1 MSAPPPPGAWLEPG
15 RLLVGEH
22 PAATEGA
29 AERIAALLGAG
40 ISYFIDLTP
49 AGECPLYDHRLPA
62 TRADDG
68 RYLIYV
74 RRAIGRGEVPATPD
88 VMTETLDYL
97 DRALE
102 VGHRVYLHAGADPG
116 RVVAVAACWLRRRGL
131 ASDAALDRAR
141 RAWVAACGAAG
152 VGGGNG
158 LGGGNGEAESPVQ
171 RGFVESWRE
180 ADAVAETGGESL
192 DPALLGRLRAR
203 YHGGVIGLACGDA
216 LGASTQYRRPGSFA
230 PLTGFVGGGHWQLPP
245 GAWTDDTAMSLC
257 LAESLLS
264 TDAFDEQDQRAR
276 YRRWQRQGECSST
289 GQCVGITA
297 AVAASLQRSAP
308 VEGGPE
314 AVLRAGIV
322 ALYAASDPPRVFSGS
337 AVVAAVT
344 DASIPV
350 RHAAMAYAALMLAAL
365 YGARRETLL
374 ATARAIWIEHA
385 AAPPGI
391 FDVVLG
397 ADARPAPST
406 LQFPAGIDPF
416 APLRL
421 ATTTLL
427 GGGGFRDGMLAI
439 VNRGGDADLAGAL
452 YGQLAGALWGI
463 DAVPAA
469 WRGAIRR
476 AAALRELADRLL
488 AAALAPRS

>member
-1 MSAPPPPGAWLEPG
+1 VESASPPRSAWLEPG

-29 AERIAALLGAG
+29 QERVAALLGAG

-49 AGECPLYDHRLPA
+49 PGECALYDHRLPT

-88 VMTETLDYL
+88 SMAETLDYV

-131 ASDAALDRAR
+131 ASDAALVRAR
-141 RAWVAACGAAG
+141 RAWVAACGAVG
-152 VGGGNG
+152 VDGA
-158 LGGGNGEAESPVQ
+158 NGEPESPAQ
-171 RGFVESWRE
+171 RGLVESWRE
-180 ADAVAETGGESL
+180 PDAVAEAAGEEIDL
-192 DPALLGRLRAR
+192 ALLGRLRSR

-230 PLTGFVGGGHWQLPP
+230 PITGFVGGGHWQLPP

-264 TDAFDEQDQRAR
+264 TDAFDEQEQRAR

-297 AVAASLQRSAP
+297 AVSASLQRSVP

-314 AVLRAGIV
+314 AMLRAGIV
-322 ALYAASDPPRVFSGS
+322 ALYAASDPPRVFTGS
-337 AVVAAVT
+337 AAAAAVT

-365 YGARRETLL
+365 HGARRETLL
-374 ATARAIWIEHA
+374 ATAREIWIEHA

-391 FDVVLG
+391 LDVVLG
-397 ADARPAPST
+397 GEARPAPAT
-406 LQFPAGIDPF
+406 LQFPAGTDPF

-421 ATTTLL
+421 ATATLF
-427 GGGGFRDGMLAI
+427 GGGGFRDGLLAI

-476 AAALRELADRLL
+476 AAALREVADRLL